1 MVENKLQG
9 TDWQEEEDTDKLW
22 NILKQ
27 GVYESAK
34 EILGEKETKH
44 QDQWF
49 DQECAEVIER
59 KNTVRSLNNTRST

>member
-1 MVENKLQG
+1 MKIWNNEKLREDDIRREFQKIVETKLQG

-27 GVYESAK
+27 GVCESAK
-34 EILGEKETKH
+34 KILGEKETKH

-49 DQECAEVIER
+49 DQ
-59 KNTVRSLNNTRST
+59 